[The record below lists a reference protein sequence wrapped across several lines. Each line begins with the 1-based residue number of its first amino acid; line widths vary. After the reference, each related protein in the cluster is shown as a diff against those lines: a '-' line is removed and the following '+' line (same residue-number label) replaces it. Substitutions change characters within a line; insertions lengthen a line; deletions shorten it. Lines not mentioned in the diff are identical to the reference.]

1 MFHLSVFGV
10 CGVCAALLGGAVG
23 LSAASHAS
31 QPPESGVD
39 AGVTMMARLTTP
51 SLEYS
56 SWAFAPESADEA
68 VRQAEEEAR
77 RREQEAIDSSF
88 VKGWVF
94 SIEAGLNGSSGNSD
108 LINFR
113 AGLGARREA
122 SDMVTA
128 LRAAYAYGKSGGVND
143 KSRADVDIRN
153 DWIFGD
159 SRWGLFALGKFEFDN
174 FQSWNYRLSLFAGP
188 SYRLLDTQ
196 PITLSLRAGAGAKKE
211 LLSPNQAWEP
221 ELLGGLDA
229 EWRLNERVKLV
240 GLYEIYPS
248 LKRLSTFRWLARG
261 ALEVLVDPSLN
272 LVLKAGVENRYD
284 TAASAFGRRRSDVD
298 FFVLMSL
305 GF

>member
-1 MFHLSVFGV
+1 MFNLGVYGVILCGSVVLSG
-10 CGVCAALLGGAVG
+10 AAI
-23 LSAASHAS
+23 
-31 QPPESGVD
+31 
-39 AGVTMMARLTTP
+39 AGVSDGLHDATGRPTAGYLAEPT
-51 SLEYS
+51 LEFS
-56 SWAFAPESADEA
+56 QWAFAPESTDEA

-77 RREQEAIDSSF
+77 RREREEIDASF
-88 VKGWVF
+88 LKGWKF
-94 SIEAGLNGSSGNSD
+94 SLEAGLNGSSGNSD

-174 FQSWNYRLSLFAGP
+174 FQSWNYRLSVFAGP

-196 PITLSLRAGAGAKKE
+196 PITVTLRAGAGAKKE

-229 EWRLNERVKLV
+229 EWRLSERVKLV

-248 LKRLSTFRWLARG
+248 MKRLSTFRWLARG

-284 TAASAFGRRRSDVD
+284 TASTAFGRRRSDVD